1 MTQGRKSKTV
11 LALVS
16 ALAFVALAIPALA
29 AAQAADDEYNLTLP
43 GAGGSDSGSSTQSA
57 SGTTTG
63 TGAKASSAS
72 TSGGAGTT
80 GGDNAVAA
88 TAAGSSGD
96 GSGAKREKS
105 KAKNEGATTGGSQ
118 KGSNVASNVASP
130 APSAGSADAGGGVPI
145 ILIALAVVAAAC
157 VGAAAWRLRNRPDGG
172 AGKLG
177 TGAPPAPGKSQ

>member
-96 GSGAKREKS
+96 GSGAKRREV
-105 KAKNEGATTGGSQ
+105 EGEERRRHDGRLAEGLQ
-118 KGSNVASNVASP
+118 RRLQR
-130 APSAGSADAGGGVPI
+130 GVPGPERRI
-145 ILIALAVVAAAC
+145 SRRRGRRSHPPDRPRRGRRSLCGRRSVAAAQ
-157 VGAAAWRLRNRPDGG
+157 
-172 AGKLG
+172 
-177 TGAPPAPGKSQ
+177 PP